1 MSAVDP
7 TNLLFIFS
15 DQHTRLALGCM
26 GHPVVKTPHLDALAE
41 RGTLFRNA
49 YCNGPICVPSRR
61 EPRDR
66 APRLRHREVGQL
78 QTPTSA
84 RSPPGGTG

>member
-1 MSAVDP
+1 MSAADP

-15 DQHTRLALGCM
+15 DQHTRLALGCT

-49 YCNGPICVPSRR
+49 YCNGPPSAS
-61 EPRDR
+61 PRAR
-66 APRLRHREVGQL
+66 ASRPGAMSSTSRSGTTASR
-78 QTPTSA
+78 TSA